1 MVFHVG
7 RIPFLPSVRAG
18 GPSVSTIRRWNA
30 QLVVIPTSVLTLCW
44 GFTSPVLSI
53 GIPSVRL
60 LRPLVF
66 AVTRRFCGRLL
77 ISGGIWRWSR
87 HRAPPWMPITGALP
101 LIAVPV
107 PRARSVRWSFA
118 VYSLAKPCGLMS
130 MVFI

>member
-1 MVFHVG
+1 VG

-30 QLVVIPTSVLTLCW
+30 QLVVIPTNVLTLCW
-44 GFTSPVLSI
+44 RSCQLAFRQM
-53 GIPSVRL
+53 RL
-60 LRPLVF
+60 LLLLVF

-107 PRARSVRWSFA
+107 PGVRSVRWSLAMWSSSYVILA
-118 VYSLAKPCGLMS
+118 VVGRPSSSRL
-130 MVFI
+130 VI